1 MAVVSKLNFHL
12 AEKLFL
18 STLWIEI
25 SFLSKPLII
34 KIENDKIITN
44 FYG

>member
-12 AEKLFL
+12 AEKFL

-34 KIENDKIITN
+34 KVENDKIITN
-44 FYG
+44 VYG

>member
-1 MAVVSKLNFHL
+1 MAAVSKLNFHL
-12 AEKLFL
+12 AEKFL

-34 KIENDKIITN
+34 KVENDKIITN
-44 FYG
+44 VYG